1 MALRAGAE
9 VMDMEF
15 MQFNPYTIIYPQG
28 AAGVLVPVN
37 SYIMTRGG
45 KYRNRKGEAFI
56 DKWDPIRK
64 EATTRDVKARAMFAE
79 MTGGRGS
86 KHGGVYLDL
95 SGLQDL
101 DGRSPKEILEDQGGM
116 HHKYLTQF
124 GVDILTDELEVAP
137 AAHFGC
143 GGIMI
148 NENAETS
155 LTGLYAAGEVS
166 GGVHGANRL
175 DGASMPE
182 IFVFGRIAGEMA
194 ACFSASSVRDIPS
207 EKNIRKE
214 KEMVL
219 NSLNSANGKTK
230 INEAKKLLEK
240 VMFNHFGLKR
250 SNEEMEKGLE
260 KIKEMEL
267 KTLPELLI
275 KDKSLIG
282 NYDWL
287 ECLEFK
293 NMLEVAEVMAISSIH
308 RKESRSTHYRE
319 DYPEMREEWCKN
331 TIVQK
336 VDNELKIFSR
346 EVVKEES

>member
-1 MALRAGAE
+1 
-9 VMDMEF
+9 
-15 MQFNPYTIIYPQG
+15 
-28 AAGVLVPVN
+28 
-37 SYIMTRGG
+37 
-45 KYRNRKGEAFI
+45 
-56 DKWDPIRK
+56 
-64 EATTRDVKARAMFAE
+64 
-79 MTGGRGS
+79 
-86 KHGGVYLDL
+86 
-95 SGLQDL
+95 
-101 DGRSPKEILEDQGGM
+101 
-116 HHKYLTQF
+116 
-124 GVDILTDELEVAP
+124 
-137 AAHFGC
+137 
-143 GGIMI
+143 
-148 NENAETS
+148 
-155 LTGLYAAGEVS
+155 
-166 GGVHGANRL
+166 
-175 DGASMPE
+175 
-182 IFVFGRIAGEMA
+182 
-194 ACFSASSVRDIPS
+194 
-207 EKNIRKE
+207 
-214 KEMVL
+214 MVL

>member
-1 MALRAGAE
+1 MQRKGVRILEDVFITELIKKGERIIGATGILWDTGTFIAISTKAIIMATGGHEALYSFRTTTPRATGDGIAMALRAGAE

-143 GGIMI
+143 EPNGIICCWRSLRGG
-148 NENAETS
+148 AWS
-155 LTGLYAAGEVS
+155 KPAGWGFYA
-166 GGVHGANRL
+166 R
-175 DGASMPE
+175 
-182 IFVFGRIAGEMA
+182 
-194 ACFSASSVRDIPS
+194 
-207 EKNIRKE
+207 NIRIWQDCRGDGGLFFCFKCE
-214 KEMVL
+214 RYTFRKKYQKRER
-219 NSLNSANGKTK
+219 NGTK
-230 INEAKKLLEK
+230 L
-240 VMFNHFGLKR
+240 F
-250 SNEEMEKGLE
+250 
-260 KIKEMEL
+260 EL
-267 KTLPELLI
+267 REW
-275 KDKSLIG
+275 KDK
-282 NYDWL
+282 D
-287 ECLEFK
+287 K
-293 NMLEVAEVMAISSIH
+293 
-308 RKESRSTHYRE
+308 
-319 DYPEMREEWCKN
+319 
-331 TIVQK
+331 
-336 VDNELKIFSR
+336 
-346 EVVKEES
+346 